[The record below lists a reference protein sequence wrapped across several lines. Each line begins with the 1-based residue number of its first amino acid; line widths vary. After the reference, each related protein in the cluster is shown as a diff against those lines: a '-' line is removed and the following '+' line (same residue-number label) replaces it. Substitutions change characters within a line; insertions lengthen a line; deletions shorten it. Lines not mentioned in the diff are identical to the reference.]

1 MKKGIRI
8 ILGVML
14 SASMTISPVMEAV
27 ASNQFY
33 AEVEDVAGELI
44 FPGDSIYGVEP
55 IYLGPDGTVQEITD
69 GSWTNRTEQAFE
81 IGNLDGEEEGL
92 WLQPMG
98 YVLTVKG
105 GTSRLADD
113 DGVTYNHYQ
122 DKEERFEEEELPK
135 DVAYYEA
142 WTEVKVKADEPKDGL
157 VFDHWEVEDNKIIL
171 EDTYAPE
178 IELTMID
185 AAVSLTAVYKD
196 AAAEEQITETPAT
209 EIPAEDQ
216 FIEIPTEVSQD
227 IEVQPAQG
235 EYNWNDSD
243 ENGIVVIEDDNTI
256 DNSAISAETEKQ
268 LYTLTVE
275 NGDGSGEYELGTE
288 ITVTAQEMEG
298 KHFVGWITETDT
310 VWFSD
315 SSAPQTTFYMPAEN
329 VTVTAS
335 YAEEET
341 IPVDTEVDD
350 VPVIGAEFYSVT
362 VEDGIGGGSYE
373 AGEVVTVYADEA
385 PDGEEFAGWVASENI
400 ILDDVDSEEASFV
413 MPAQEVYLAATYTEV
428 ETDPETEEA
437 PEIVIPEETES
448 EASDDKQ
455 AEPEETKSETQT
467 EAETQAESKTQT
479 EAETQAESK
488 SQTEAEAQTGS
499 ETQTETEKEVKSYR
513 IDLSDTQI
521 SVKGAVLEGGELLAK
536 AGDTVKITAHEYEDR
551 LFQKWKVTRS
561 DTKEGVTVVEE
572 GEDYLTASF
581 TMPESVVYVEAVY
594 TVLQKNEVQVVNG
607 SGSGT
612 YLEGDYVEIE
622 ADEAPEGQ
630 RFKKWTVI
638 TGDIELEDKTSE
650 VTGFMMPDET
660 VQVKA
665 VYEVI
670 KYTLTVNN
678 GSGSGSYKKGE
689 SISLTANYPASGK
702 EFDAWKVTSNNAS
715 VSAADRYYSSIT
727 MPAANV
733 TVEATYKDGPSP
745 DYNEI
750 QNIVS
755 GGEYLKGQTINFTAV
770 GNGMANTNP
779 NPGDYR
785 YRPIGYQ
792 IGSVSGNW
800 NNAPYTTSMAINAV
814 GQYTLTVSYS
824 KDVFDGSNWVADGTT
839 AKKSVTFYVVNA
851 LSVQTGDSSP
861 IIPLVITAAVA
872 LAVVIILL
880 LIRKKRK

>member
-1 MKKGIRI
+1 MKKGIRM

-14 SASMTISPVMEAV
+14 SASMTISPVMEAA

-33 AEVEDVAGELI
+33 SEMEDVAGELI
-44 FPGDSIYGVEP
+44 FPGDSIYGAEP

-69 GSWTNRTEQAFE
+69 GVWTNRTEQAFK
-81 IGNLDGEEEGL
+81 IGNLEGEEEGL

-105 GTSRLADD
+105 GTCQLAADD
-113 DGVTYNHYQ
+113 DVVYNHYQ
-122 DKEERFEEEELPK
+122 DKEEQFEEEELSK
-135 DVAYYEA
+135 DIAYYEA
-142 WTEVKVKADEPKDGL
+142 WTEVKVKADEPEDGL
-157 VFDHWEVEDNKIIL
+157 VFDHWEVEDDKIIL
-171 EDTYAPE
+171 ENTFAPE
-178 IELTMID
+178 IEFTMID
-185 AAVSLTAVYKD
+185 AAVTLTAVYKD
-196 AAAEEQITETPAT
+196 AAAEEQITEAPVT
-209 EIPAEDQ
+209 EITAEDQ
-216 FIEIPTEVSQD
+216 FVEIPTEASQD
-227 IEVQPAQG
+227 IEVQPAQE
-235 EYNWNDSD
+235 EYNQDGSD
-243 ENGIVVIEDDNTI
+243 ENGIVVIEDENVI
-256 DNSAISAETEKQ
+256 DNNAIPSETEKQ

-275 NGDGSGEYELGTE
+275 NGEGSGEYELGTE
-288 ITVTAQEMEG
+288 VTVSAQEIEG
-298 KHFVGWITETDT
+298 KSFSGWTTQADT

-315 SSAPQTTFYMPAEN
+315 SSIPQTTFYMPAED
-329 VTVTAS
+329 VTVTAT
-335 YAEEET
+335 YTENET
-341 IPVDTEVDD
+341 IPEVPETEAAEITENGAAGLITEETEENST
-350 VPVIGAEFYSVT
+350 PVIAAEFYSVT

-385 PDGEEFAGWVASENI
+385 PDGEEFAGWVASESV

-413 MPAQEVYLAATYTEV
+413 MPAQEVYLAATYTDLKT
-428 ETDPETEEA
+428 ETETETEEISEEQQS
-437 PEIVIPEETES
+437 EISDDKKAEAEQTES
-448 EASDDKQ
+448 EI
-455 AEPEETKSETQT
+455 
-467 EAETQAESKTQT
+467 
-479 EAETQAESK
+479 
-488 SQTEAEAQTGS
+488 
-499 ETQTETEKEVKSYR
+499 QTETETEVKSYR

-521 SVKGAVLEGGELLAK
+521 SVQGAALEGDELLAK
-536 AGDTVKITAHEYEDR
+536 AGDTIKITAEEYEDR
-551 LFQKWKVTRS
+551 LFQEWKVTRS
-561 DTKEGVTVVEE
+561 DTKEAVTVLED

-581 TMPESVVYVEAVY
+581 IMPESVVYVEAVY
-594 TVLQKNEVQVVNG
+594 TILQENEVQVVNG

-638 TGDIELEDKTSE
+638 TGDVELEDSTSA
-650 VTGFMMPDET
+650 VTGFMMPDEA

-678 GSGSGSYKKGE
+678 GNGSGSYTKGE

-702 EFDAWKVTSNNAS
+702 EFDAWKVTTNNAS

-750 QNIVS
+750 QNIVP

-824 KDVFDGSNWVADGTT
+824 KDVYDGSSWVADGTT
-839 AKKSVTFYVVNA
+839 VSKSVTFYVVNA
-851 LSVQTGDSSP
+851 LSVQTGDNSP

-872 LAVVIILL
+872 LAVIITLL

>member
-1 MKKGIRI
+1 MKKGIRM

-33 AEVEDVAGELI
+33 SEMEDVAGELI
-44 FPGDSIYGVEP
+44 FPGDSIYGAEP

-69 GSWTNRTEQAFE
+69 GVWTNRTEQAFK
-81 IGNLDGEEEGL
+81 IGNLEGEEEGL

-105 GTSRLADD
+105 GTCQLAADD
-113 DGVTYNHYQ
+113 DVVYNHYQ
-122 DKEERFEEEELPK
+122 DKEVQFEEEELSK
-135 DVAYYEA
+135 DIAYYEA
-142 WTEVKVKADEPKDGL
+142 WTEVKVKADEPEDGL
-157 VFDHWEVEDNKIIL
+157 VFDHWEVEDDKIIL
-171 EDTYAPE
+171 ENTFAPE
-178 IELTMID
+178 IEFTMID
-185 AAVSLTAVYKD
+185 AAVTLTAVYKD
-196 AAAEEQITETPAT
+196 AAAEEQITEAPVT
-209 EIPAEDQ
+209 EITAEDQ
-216 FIEIPTEVSQD
+216 FVEIPTEASQD
-227 IEVQPAQG
+227 IEVQPAQE
-235 EYNWNDSD
+235 EYNQDGSD
-243 ENGIVVIEDDNTI
+243 ENGIVVIEDENVI
-256 DNSAISAETEKQ
+256 DNNAIPSETEKQ
-268 LYTLTVE
+268 LYTLTVK
-275 NGDGSGEYELGTE
+275 NGEGSGEYELGTE
-288 ITVTAQEMEG
+288 VTVSAQEIEG
-298 KHFVGWITETDT
+298 KSFSGWTTQADT

-315 SSAPQTTFYMPAEN
+315 SSIPQTTFYMPAED
-329 VTVTAS
+329 VTVTAT
-335 YAEEET
+335 YTENET
-341 IPVDTEVDD
+341 IPEVPETEAAEITENGAAGLITEETEENST
-350 VPVIGAEFYSVT
+350 PVIAAEFYSVT

-385 PDGEEFAGWVASENI
+385 PDGEEFAGWVASESV

-413 MPAQEVYLAATYTEV
+413 MPAQEVYLAATYTDLK
-428 ETDPETEEA
+428 TETETETEVISEEQQSEISDDKKA
-437 PEIVIPEETES
+437 EPEQTES
-448 EASDDKQ
+448 EI
-455 AEPEETKSETQT
+455 
-467 EAETQAESKTQT
+467 
-479 EAETQAESK
+479 
-488 SQTEAEAQTGS
+488 
-499 ETQTETEKEVKSYR
+499 QTETETEVKSYR

-521 SVKGAVLEGGELLAK
+521 SVQGAALEDDELLAK
-536 AGDTVKITAHEYEDR
+536 AGDNIKITAEEYEDR
-551 LFQKWKVTRS
+551 LFQEWKVTRS
-561 DTKEGVTVVEE
+561 DTKEAVTVLED

-581 TMPESVVYVEAVY
+581 IMPESVVYVEAVY
-594 TVLQKNEVQVVNG
+594 TILQENEVQVVNG

-638 TGDIELEDKTSE
+638 TGDVELEDSTSA
-650 VTGFMMPDET
+650 VTGFMMPDEA

-678 GSGSGSYKKGE
+678 GNGSGSYTKGE

-702 EFDAWKVTSNNAS
+702 EFDAWKVTTNNAS

-750 QNIVS
+750 QNIVP

-824 KDVFDGSNWVADGTT
+824 KDVYDGSSWVADGTT
-839 AKKSVTFYVVNA
+839 VSKSVTFYVVNA
-851 LSVQTGDSSP
+851 LSVQTGDNSP

-872 LAVVIILL
+872 LAVIITLL

>member
-1 MKKGIRI
+1 MKKGIRM

-33 AEVEDVAGELI
+33 SEMEDVAGELI
-44 FPGDSIYGVEP
+44 FPGDSIYGAEP

-69 GSWTNRTEQAFE
+69 GVWTNRTEQAFE
-81 IGNLDGEEEGL
+81 IGNLEGEEEGL

-105 GTSRLADD
+105 GTCQLAADD
-113 DGVTYNHYQ
+113 DVVYNHYQ
-122 DKEERFEEEELPK
+122 DKEVQFEEEELSK
-135 DVAYYEA
+135 DIAYYEA
-142 WTEVKVKADEPKDGL
+142 WTEVKVKADEPEDGL
-157 VFDHWEVEDNKIIL
+157 VFDHWEVEDDKIIL
-171 EDTYAPE
+171 ENTFAPE
-178 IELTMID
+178 IEFTMID
-185 AAVSLTAVYKD
+185 AAVTLTAVYKD
-196 AAAEEQITETPAT
+196 AAAEEQITEAPVT
-209 EIPAEDQ
+209 EITAEDQ
-216 FIEIPTEVSQD
+216 FVEIPTEASQD
-227 IEVQPAQG
+227 IEVQPAQE
-235 EYNWNDSD
+235 EYNQDGSD
-243 ENGIVVIEDDNTI
+243 ENGIVVIEDENVI
-256 DNSAISAETEKQ
+256 DNNAIPSETEKQ
-268 LYTLTVE
+268 LYTLTVK
-275 NGDGSGEYELGTE
+275 NGEGSGEYELGTE
-288 ITVTAQEMEG
+288 VTVSAQEIEG
-298 KHFVGWITETDT
+298 KSFSGWTTQADT

-315 SSAPQTTFYMPAEN
+315 SSIPQTTFYMPAED
-329 VTVTAS
+329 VTVTAT
-335 YAEEET
+335 YTENET
-341 IPVDTEVDD
+341 IPEVPETEAAEITENGAAGLITEETEENST
-350 VPVIGAEFYSVT
+350 PVIAAEFYSVT

-385 PDGEEFAGWVASENI
+385 PDGEEFAGWVASESV

-413 MPAQEVYLAATYTEV
+413 MPAQEVYLAATYTDLK
-428 ETDPETEEA
+428 TETETETEVISEEQQSEISDDKKA
-437 PEIVIPEETES
+437 EPEQTES
-448 EASDDKQ
+448 EI
-455 AEPEETKSETQT
+455 
-467 EAETQAESKTQT
+467 
-479 EAETQAESK
+479 
-488 SQTEAEAQTGS
+488 
-499 ETQTETEKEVKSYR
+499 QTETETEVKSYR

-521 SVKGAVLEGGELLAK
+521 SVQGAALEDDELLAK
-536 AGDTVKITAHEYEDR
+536 AGDNIKITAEEYEDR
-551 LFQKWKVTRS
+551 LFQEWKVTRS
-561 DTKEGVTVVEE
+561 DTKEAVTVLED

-581 TMPESVVYVEAVY
+581 IMPESVVYVEAVY
-594 TVLQKNEVQVVNG
+594 TILQENEVQVVNG

-638 TGDIELEDKTSE
+638 TGDVELEDSTSA
-650 VTGFMMPDET
+650 VTGFMMPDEA

-678 GSGSGSYKKGE
+678 GNGSGSYTKGE

-702 EFDAWKVTSNNAS
+702 EFDAWKVTTNNAS

-750 QNIVS
+750 QNIVP

-824 KDVFDGSNWVADGTT
+824 KDVYDGSSWVADGTT
-839 AKKSVTFYVVNA
+839 VSKSVTFYVVNA
-851 LSVQTGDSSP
+851 LSVQTGDNSP

-872 LAVVIILL
+872 LAVIITLL